1 MKIRKY
7 LIFSLIALLGLNT
20 ACDILEL
27 EDENTYDLNTIQ
39 SVVPYAEGI
48 LLTAYRNIPVNHNYF
63 NRSYASDDAVTN
75 LSTSNIKTVVSG
87 GWTSSSNPFSVWNTA
102 YESIFYTNTFLEESS
117 SKLS

>member
-1 MKIRKY
+1 M
-7 LIFSLIALLGLNT
+7 
-20 ACDILEL
+20 
-27 EDENTYDLNTIQ
+27 
-39 SVVPYAEGI
+39 PYAEGI

-102 YESIFYTNTFLEESS
+102 YESIFYTNTFLEEMKASGVIS
-117 SKLS
+117 PISWKYLLEFIKFGFRLD